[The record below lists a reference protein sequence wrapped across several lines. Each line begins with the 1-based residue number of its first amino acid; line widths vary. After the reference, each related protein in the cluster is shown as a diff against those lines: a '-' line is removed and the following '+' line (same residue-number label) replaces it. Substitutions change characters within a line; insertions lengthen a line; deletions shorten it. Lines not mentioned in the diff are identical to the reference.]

1 MNFRVLLEHFKK
13 QQVALVLPL
22 ILLWGGIKMDAVDEN
37 NVLGNG
43 NGGDRLEGYSWKY
56 EFGFVKNLS

>member
-1 MNFRVLLEHFKK
+1 MNFRVLLKHFKK

-22 ILLWGGIKMDAVDEN
+22 ILLWGGIKMVAVDEN

-43 NGGDRLEGYSWKY
+43 NAGTT
-56 EFGFVKNLS
+56 